1 MLAKPSHMR
10 RCSHRWLDETISV
23 PPNLCQSIATPP
35 GPLAPH
41 PIMSDF
47 IASLEL
53 DIVQDPPL
61 PNPVRTVPGFP
72 PVGALAGLAPPAIT
86 RSFAD
91 WFPCSARRK
100 PPVKLAKLA
109 LETRASAKARHG
121 AVPRACVPER
131 RNRMAN
137 RMSTR

>member
-91 WFPCSARRK
+91 WFP
-100 PPVKLAKLA
+100 
-109 LETRASAKARHG
+109 TRPSMNSFTEST
-121 AVPRACVPER
+121 PEP
-131 RNRMAN
+131 
-137 RMSTR
+137 STSYLSLGVVGVWVG